1 MLVYSQYINIRARR
15 FRSKIKRHKTE
26 RKLISLFFIF
36 QPSEVLVF
44 TITTHKLCANIGI
57 RSVTFKTKNAK
68 YESCLPFYRT
78 RVRSLVMLVTHS
90 LTNWL
95 THSLLFSKLD
105 WCDVCL
111 VKMPTQNLLRLL
123 LLLMLMMRNVHD
135 SCMQICKLKFGHE
148 AKFCS
153 DFELKVWSRVW
164 SWNSS
169 KILKLKFGQNF
180 AAEPWW
186 GYEVVVWSRFW
197 SLVEMLRLGWDFG
210 FWNLIEIC
218 VRTCYW

>member
-95 THSLLFSKLD
+95 THSLPLSKLDWCEPGMWRWQLKTCWSLLGTNSLPNWLSHWLLFSKLD
-105 WCDVCL
+105 WCDPG
-111 VKMPTQNLLRLL
+111 MWRWQ
-123 LLLMLMMRNVHD
+123 
-135 SCMQICKLKFGHE
+135 LK
-148 AKFCS
+148 
-153 DFELKVWSRVW
+153 
-164 SWNSS
+164 
-169 KILKLKFGQNF
+169 
-180 AAEPWW
+180 
-186 GYEVVVWSRFW
+186 
-197 SLVEMLRLGWDFG
+197 
-210 FWNLIEIC
+210 
-218 VRTCYW
+218 TCC